1 MSPSEPG
8 PGIPPGIRYATD
20 GPVAIITI
28 DRPGARNA
36 LDHAAEAELAAAAAR
51 MAADDAVKA
60 GVITGAHGTFCAG
73 ADLSEMAAKGSA
85 YKAWAGADGPLSNR
99 PAKPLIAAV
108 EGYAVAGGL
117 GVALWADMRI
127 ASETAVFGVF
137 CRRFGVPM
145 SDGTPTRL
153 PRVIG
158 QGRALDMLL
167 TGRPVHAAEAL
178 ALGLANQVVPAGEAL
193 ETAKALARRIA
204 AFPPLA
210 MLADRQAALE
220 AFDQPEP
227 IALVNEA
234 EGASA
239 AKEREA
245 QTGAQRFAGGT
256 GRHGDFGGS

>member
-1 MSPSEPG
+1 MPSP
-8 PGIPPGIRYATD
+8 PPGILYETD

-28 DRPGARNA
+28 DRPSARNA
-36 LDHAAEAELAAAAAR
+36 LDHAAEAALAEAAER
-51 MAADDAVKA
+51 MAKDETILV
-60 GVITGAHGTFCAG
+60 GVLTGANGTFCAG
-73 ADLSEMAAKGSA
+73 ADLSEMAVKGSV

-117 GVALWADMRI
+117 GVALWADMRV
-127 ASETAVFGVF
+127 AGENAVFGVF

-153 PRVIG
+153 PRVVG

-167 TGRPVHAAEAL
+167 TGRPIHAEEAL
-178 ALGLANQVVPAGEAL
+178 RIGLADRVVPQGKAL
-193 ETAKALARRIA
+193 ETALEIA
-204 AFPPLA
+204 HQIAGFPPLA
-210 MLADRQAALE
+210 MMADRTAALE
-220 AFDQPEP
+220 AFDYPEP

-239 AKEREA
+239 AKSQEA
-245 QTGAQRFAGGT
+245 QAGAARFASGT
-256 GRHGDFGGS
+256 GRHGDFGES

>member
-1 MSPSEPG
+1 MTVAT
-8 PGIPPGIRYATD
+8 PGIRYETD

-28 DRPGARNA
+28 DRPAARNA
-36 LDHAAEAELAAAAAR
+36 LDHATEAELAEAANR
-51 MAADDAVKA
+51 MAMDDAIKA
-60 GVITGAHGTFCAG
+60 GVLTGANGTFCAG
-73 ADLSEMAAKGSA
+73 ADLGEMAVKGGG
-85 YKAWAGADGPLSNR
+85 YKPWAGADGPLSNR

-117 GVALWADMRI
+117 GVALWADLRV

-153 PRVIG
+153 PRVVG

-167 TGRPVHAAEAL
+167 TGRPVKAEEAL
-178 ALGLANQVVPAGEAL
+178 AMGLANRVVPAGQAQ
-193 ETAKALARRIA
+193 ETALALAHQIA
-204 AFPPLA
+204 GFPPLA

-234 EGASA
+234 EGAYA
-239 AKEREA
+239 AKTEEA
-245 QTGAQRFAGGT
+245 QAGAARFAGGT
-256 GRHGDFGGS
+256 GRHGDFSGS

>member
-1 MSPSEPG
+1 MTVAT
-8 PGIPPGIRYATD
+8 PGIRYETD

-28 DRPGARNA
+28 DRPAARNA
-36 LDHAAEAELAAAAAR
+36 LDHAAEAELAEAANR
-51 MAADDAVKA
+51 MAMDDAIKA
-60 GVITGAHGTFCAG
+60 GVLTGANGTFCAG
-73 ADLSEMAAKGSA
+73 ADLSEMAVKGGG
-85 YKAWAGADGPLSNR
+85 YKPWAGADGPLSNR

-117 GVALWADMRI
+117 GVALWADLRV

-153 PRVIG
+153 PRIVG

-167 TGRPVHAAEAL
+167 TGRPVKAEEAL
-178 ALGLANQVVPAGEAL
+178 AMGLANRVVPAGQAL
-193 ETAKALARRIA
+193 ETALALAQQIA
-204 AFPPLA
+204 GFPPLA

-234 EGASA
+234 EGAYA
-239 AKEREA
+239 AKTEEA
-245 QTGAQRFAGGT
+245 QAGAARFAGGT
-256 GRHGDFGGS
+256 GRHGDFSGS

>member
-1 MSPSEPG
+1 MTHPA
-8 PGIPPGIRYATD
+8 PGICYETD

-36 LDHAAEAELAAAAAR
+36 LNHAAETELADAVQR
-51 MAADDAVKA
+51 MAADTTIKV
-60 GVITGAHGTFCAG
+60 GVLTGANGTFCAG
-73 ADLSEMAAKGSA
+73 ADLSEMAVKGGG
-85 YKAWAGADGPLSNR
+85 YKPWAGADGPLSNR

-117 GVALWADMRI
+117 GVALWADMRV

-153 PRVIG
+153 PRVVG

-167 TGRPVHAAEAL
+167 TGRPIHAEEAL
-178 ALGLANQVVPAGEAL
+178 QMGLANRVVPEGQAL
-193 ETAKALARRIA
+193 EATIALAHQIA
-204 AFPPLA
+204 GFPPLA

-234 EGASA
+234 EGAYA
-239 AKEREA
+239 AKTEEA
-245 QTGAQRFAGGT
+245 QAGAARFTTGT
-256 GRHGDFGGS
+256 GRHGDFDGG

>member
-1 MSPSEPG
+1 MPATPT
-8 PGIPPGIRYATD
+8 GIRYETD

-36 LDHAAEAELAAAAAR
+36 LDHAAEAALAEAAER
-51 MAADDAVKA
+51 MARDDAIRI
-60 GVITGAHGTFCAG
+60 GVLTGANGTFCAG
-73 ADLSEMAAKGSA
+73 ADLSEMAVKGSV

-117 GVALWADMRI
+117 GVALWADMRV
-127 ASETAVFGVF
+127 ASESAVFGVF

-153 PRVIG
+153 PRVVG

-167 TGRPVHAAEAL
+167 TGRPIHADEAL
-178 ALGLANQVVPAGEAL
+178 RIGLANRVVAQGKAFETAL
-193 ETAKALARRIA
+193 EMAHQIA

-210 MLADRQAALE
+210 MMADRQAALE

-234 EGASA
+234 EGAYA
-239 AKEREA
+239 AKTQEA
-245 QTGAQRFAGGT
+245 QAGAARFAAGT
-256 GRHGDFGGS
+256 GRHGDFGGGS

>member
-1 MSPSEPG
+1 MT
-8 PGIPPGIRYATD
+8 IAPPGIRYETD

-28 DRPGARNA
+28 DRPAARNA
-36 LDHAAEAELAAAAAR
+36 LDHAAEAELAEAANR
-51 MAADDAVKA
+51 MAMDDAIKA
-60 GVITGAHGTFCAG
+60 GVLTGANGTFCAG
-73 ADLSEMAAKGSA
+73 ADLSEMAVKGGG
-85 YKAWAGADGPLSNR
+85 YKPWAGADGPLSNR

-117 GVALWADMRI
+117 GVALWADLRV

-153 PRVIG
+153 PHIVG

-167 TGRPVHAAEAL
+167 TGRPVKAEEAL
-178 ALGLANQVVPAGEAL
+178 AMGLANRVVPAGQAL
-193 ETAKALARRIA
+193 ETALALAQQIA
-204 AFPPLA
+204 GFPPLA

-234 EGASA
+234 EGAYA
-239 AKEREA
+239 AKTEEA
-245 QTGAQRFAGGT
+245 QAGAARFAGGT
-256 GRHGDFGGS
+256 GRHGDFSGS